1 MPALQRQLYKRI
13 TIFIRRYLRSARV
26 IFEEETLREGRGTR
40 FASRIRVRTRQ
51 QGTRGIVSA
60 TGKFHPLGTTPFDE
74 KINIPTD
81 GIKSDSG
88 KQLKLEKP
96 EGIVF
101 RSRSYTKFAGQTL
114 EREGFIDTAVRKTFN
129 QQAGPG
135 QILINNFLSGLARV
149 TVRTVAVYFRRA
161 GWQVQIIS

>member
-1 MPALQRQLYKRI
+1 MPSLRRQLHRRI
-13 TIFIRRYLRSARV
+13 VIFIRRYLRAARI
-26 IFEEETLREGRGTR
+26 IFEEETRSSNTTR
-40 FASRIRVRTRQ
+40 FSARIRIRTLQERN
-51 QGTRGIVSA
+51 RGVVSA
-60 TGKFHPLGTTPFDE
+60 TGKFHPLGTTPFDQ
-74 KINIPTD
+74 KINIPQD

-114 EREGFIDTAVRKTFN
+114 QREGFLDTAVRKTFN

-135 QILINNFLSGLARV
+135 QILINNFLTGLARV

-161 GWQVQIIS
+161 GWRVQIIS